1 VDDGFRDQDGGP
13 GDLLTLAYNG
23 TANNNLNGF
32 QFVADLCLTD
42 RPRFTMAMIGKAGA
56 YHNHDSGRVQER
68 YTGIG
73 PNTSVYG
80 TELSDNKDTV
90 AFVGGVAVKAGWR
103 LTEHLELIGGYEGTF
118 VSGVALAPEQASVVN
133 NGVYQV
139 NTDGNVIVH
148 GANFG
153 LQLTY

>member
-1 VDDGFRDQDGGP
+1 
-13 GDLLTLAYNG
+13 
-23 TANNNLNGF
+23 
-32 QFVADLCLTD
+32 
-42 RPRFTMAMIGKAGA
+42 MAMIGKAGA

-90 AFVGGVAVKAGWR
+90 AFVGGVAVKAGWQ